1 MILKLFYSE
10 KVKKGGEGEPTEK
23 SSWLKAYKS
32 IISKRD
38 NIRNIWHMIN
48 DQLLVM
54 GDINVELKHL
64 KGNKIIGI
72 YTMVTG
78 MTMGKE
84 HKFW

>member
-1 MILKLFYSE
+1 
-10 KVKKGGEGEPTEK
+10 
-23 SSWLKAYKS
+23 
-32 IISKRD
+32 
-38 NIRNIWHMIN
+38 MIN

-72 YTMVTG
+72 YTMVIG